1 MNATKTLTVLAVS
14 VAMAVP
20 AMGGGLV
27 TKQVDGGAGW
37 VLHFDVEA
45 MLRSDLGKFILD
57 EIDKKEEAQS
67 KLADFRKTMGFDPLE
82 AIRGVTLYGPQAGE
96 QAGVAI
102 IDALVDQEK
111 LLSLLQANETYKKLS
126 YGDYV
131 VHQWTDKPR
140 PRRRHRDA
148 EEEPDDELIPGRMH
162 FGCFYDEDTIVIAS
176 DARLLERA
184 LDVLDGERDSLAKT
198 AALATLP
205 KALPGAFVI
214 AAAEGIKAPVAKHRR
229 GAAMFKNVS
238 AASLQAGEADGT
250 LFADIE
256 LITETE
262 KQAAQ
267 LRQIIQGFVAFAM
280 MMKQNEEFAPLQELG
295 EKITVGGK
303 GTSATIEAGIPTK
316 SLIEAARFLAE
327 HAKKKRAERLERL
340 RKMRERDPEEN
351 DE

>member
-1 MNATKTLTVLAVS
+1 MNATKTLAVLAVS
-14 VAMAVP
+14 VAMAAP
-20 AMGGGLV
+20 AMGGALV

-37 VLHFDVEA
+37 VLHVDLEA

-102 IDALVDQEK
+102 IDASVDQKK
-111 LLSLLQANETYKKLS
+111 LLALLQANETYKKLG
-126 YGDYV
+126 YGDHV

-140 PRRRHRDA
+140 PRRRHKDA
-148 EEEPDDELIPGRMH
+148 EEVPDDELIPGRTH

-176 DARLLERA
+176 AAKLLEQA

-205 KALPGAFVI
+205 KAVPGAFVI
-214 AAAEGIKAPVAKHRR
+214 AAAEGFKAPAAERR
-229 GAAMFKNVS
+229 KGAAMFKNVS

-250 LFADIE
+250 LFVGVE
-256 LITETE
+256 LITKTE
-262 KQAAQ
+262 EQAAQ

-280 MMKQNEEFAPLQELG
+280 MMKQNEEFEPLQELG
-295 EKITVGGK
+295 EKITVAGK
-303 GTSATIEAGIPTK
+303 GTSAIIEASIPTK
-316 SLIEAARFLAE
+316 SLIEAAKFLAE
-327 HAKKKRAERLERL
+327 HAKKKRAERAERL

-351 DE
+351 DG